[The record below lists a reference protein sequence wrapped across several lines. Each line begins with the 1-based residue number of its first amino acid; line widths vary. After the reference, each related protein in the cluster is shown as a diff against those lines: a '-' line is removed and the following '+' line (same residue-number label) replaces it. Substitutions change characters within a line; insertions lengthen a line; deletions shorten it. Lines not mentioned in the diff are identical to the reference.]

1 MTLHDREHDTRHHFD
16 DDLDAIRTGLVEM
29 GSLVVENTKRA
40 GDAIVENRLDQVDV
54 VRHADEEINALYRN
68 LETRTFEILALQQ
81 PVATDLRFLVAT
93 TRMLYEIERSGDLA
107 VNMVNSLAREDGIP
121 ETPQLAGALSR
132 LVTESCSVFA
142 KGVEAIGDMDPAIG
156 LEIDAADD
164 VVDQLTGEYFTL
176 VHDESETLGLDAAV
190 QLNRIGR
197 YLERIADHGV
207 NIAQNVTF
215 IVTAHF
221 PDEDNPTVLDE
232 ASDERVAG
240 G

>member
-1 MTLHDREHDTRHHFD
+1 MTLHDHDRDIRHHFD

-40 GDAIVENRLDQVDV
+40 GDAIIENRLDLVDP
-54 VRHADEEINALYRN
+54 VRHADEEINDRYRD

-93 TRMLYEIERSGDLA
+93 SRMLYEIERSGDLA
-107 VNMVNSLAREDGIP
+107 VNMVNCLARVDGFP
-121 ETPQLAGALSR
+121 DNPKLTGVLSR
-132 LVTESCSVFA
+132 LFTESCAVFA
-142 KGVEAIGDMDPAIG
+142 QGVEAIADMNPAIG

-164 VVDQLTGEYFTL
+164 VVDKLTGDYFSL
-176 VHDESETLGLDAAV
+176 VHDESDTLGLDAAV

-197 YLERIADHGV
+197 FLERIADHGV

>member
-1 MTLHDREHDTRHHFD
+1 MTLHDRDHDIRHHFD

-29 GSLVVENTKRA
+29 GSLVVENTTRA
-40 GDAIVENRLDQVDV
+40 GDAIVENRLDLVDP
-54 VRHADEEINALYRN
+54 VRQADEEINELYRV

-93 TRMLYEIERSGDLA
+93 SRMLYEIERSGDLA
-107 VNMVNSLAREDGIP
+107 VNMVNCLARQEGFPDSP
-121 ETPQLAGALSR
+121 RLTGALSR
-132 LVTESCSVFA
+132 LVTESCAVFA
-142 KGVEAIGDMDPAIG
+142 QGVEAIADMNPAIG

-164 VVDQLTGEYFTL
+164 VVDDLTGEYFTL
-176 VHDESETLGLDAAV
+176 VHDESDTLGLDAAV

-197 YLERIADHGV
+197 FLERIADHGV

-221 PDEDNPTVLDE
+221 PDEDNPTLLDE
-232 ASDERVAG
+232 ASDEEVADG
-240 G
+240 